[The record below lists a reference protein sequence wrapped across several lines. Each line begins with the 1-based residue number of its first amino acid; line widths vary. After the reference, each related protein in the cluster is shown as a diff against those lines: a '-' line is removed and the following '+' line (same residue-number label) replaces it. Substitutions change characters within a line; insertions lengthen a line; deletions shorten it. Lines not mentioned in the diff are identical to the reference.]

1 MIIQCSFSKGI
12 SFRRATQVEKN
23 LRANAGDAGEC
34 EFHTWVKEDLLE
46 EERAA
51 NSSILAWEIPRTE
64 EPAHGEEELKS
75 LLMSVKEES
84 EKAGLKL
91 NIQKT
96 KIPLLHGKQK
106 GEKWKQ

>member
-1 MIIQCSFSKGI
+1 MITQCSFSKGI
-12 SFRRATQVEKN
+12 SFSRATHVEKN
-23 LRANAGDAGEC
+23 PCADAGDTGEC
-34 EFHTWVKEDLLE
+34 GFHTWVKEDLLE
-46 EERAA
+46 EEMAIH
-51 NSSILAWEIPRTE
+51 SSILAWEIPRTE

-75 LLMSVKEES
+75 LLMRIKEES

-106 GEKWKQ
+106 GGKWKQ